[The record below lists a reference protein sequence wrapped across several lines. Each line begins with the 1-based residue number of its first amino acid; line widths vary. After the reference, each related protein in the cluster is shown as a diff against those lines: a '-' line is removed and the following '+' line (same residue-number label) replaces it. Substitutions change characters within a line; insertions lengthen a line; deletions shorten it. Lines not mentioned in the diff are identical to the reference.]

1 MTDSELNALVAE
13 KVMGLK
19 NIRSYTGHEYLS
31 REHICDEGVGAGFI
45 YDRYYSDHG
54 YEVCNVPD
62 YCNDIA
68 AAWSVVDKMESL
80 YYECEVYQGSAF
92 CERQVKFWKSDNQ
105 GDSLS
110 YATSESLP
118 RAICLAALK
127 AVGVD
132 ISHVG

>member
-1 MTDSELNALVAE
+1 MMTDRELNALVAE
-13 KVMGLK
+13 RVMGLRVDPDDCGCTDCILGETL
-19 NIRSYTGHEYLS
+19 NSLTL
-31 REHICDEGVGAGFI
+31 
-45 YDRYYSDHG
+45 
-54 YEVCNVPD
+54 PD

-92 CERQVKFWKSDNQ
+92 CERQAKFWKSDNQ